1 MPSGRKTTY
10 AGQLVKEYLAKFPKT
25 PHMTLAKKIYSENP
39 EAFIDAENVRT
50 RIRYYT
56 GNQGKKNREFA
67 EDFKTEKAQ
76 RANEAGVP
84 NPFYLPEEDNEPFEG
99 FEIPLGKTY
108 GILADIH
115 FPYQDN
121 QALTTALTHLQ
132 SLDSLGG
139 IILNGDILDFYQLS
153 RYEKDPK
160 ARRFAGELQI
170 GRDFLAMLKKEFD
183 VPIYYKIGNHE
194 ERYEAYL
201 RIKAPELL
209 DIEDFRL
216 DVLLRFREHNCHLI
230 TDKRPIK
237 AGKLNIMH
245 GHEFGRSVFS
255 PVNPARGYYMRAKS
269 NVICGHNHQ
278 TSEHTEPD
286 MNGKVVTTW
295 SMGALCNLRP
305 QYMPFNK
312 WNHGFAVLHTDKG
325 GGFNINNYRIFD
337 GKIL

>member
-1 MPSGRKTTY
+1 MSKPTIK
-10 AGQLVKEYLAKFPKT
+10 GQIVKEYLVKFPKT
-25 PHMTLAKKIYSENP
+25 PNQTLAKKIYQENR
-39 EAFIDAENVRT
+39 ETFHNVGAVRT
-50 RIRYYT
+50 LIRYYT
-56 GNQGKKNREFA
+56 GNNGKKCRQNVPESQHLKA
-67 EDFKTEKAQ
+67 GEKAQ
-76 RANEAGVP
+76 NAGIP
-84 NPFYLPEEDNEPFEG
+84 NPFYLPEEDNEPFEP
-99 FEIPLGKTY
+99 FVLPAGKKY
-108 GILADIH
+108 GILSDIH

-121 QALTTALTHLQ
+121 KALTCALQHLKDQ
-132 SLDSLGG
+132 KVHG
-139 IILNGDILDFYQLS
+139 IILNGDILDMYQLS

-160 ARRFAGELQI
+160 KRRFSQELEI
-170 GRDFLAMLKKEFD
+170 GRQFLTMLKKEFD

-209 DIEDFRL
+209 DIEEFRL
-216 DVLLRFREHNCHLI
+216 DVLLRFREHGCHLI

-255 PVNPARGYYMRAKS
+255 PVNPARGYYMRAKT

-278 TSEHTEPD
+278 SSEHTEPD
-286 MNGKVVTTW
+286 MDGRVVTTW

-312 WNHGFAVLHTDKG
+312 WNHGFAMVEVFQD
-325 GGFNINNYRIFD
+325 GGFNVDNIRIMG
-337 GKIL
+337 GKIY